1 MLRGRNLKPTDRVT
15 DDRDRALFAFPNS
28 AAADF
33 KVEEEEGE
41 VQGGSAPSALSDSV
55 SSARRSS
62 RQDNPICNGRDR
74 EYKAL
79 SSVLIRE
86 EEGGS
91 DRARAEVPMEA
102 LFYGRWL
109 RD

>member
-1 MLRGRNLKPTDRVT
+1 M
-15 DDRDRALFAFPNS
+15 
-28 AAADF
+28 
-33 KVEEEEGE
+33 EEEEGE

-55 SSARRSS
+55 SSARRRSS

-91 DRARAEVPMEA
+91 DRARAEVPIGA
-102 LFYGRWL
+102 I
-109 RD
+109 

>member
-41 VQGGSAPSALSDSV
+41 VQAGWKCTLGPCRFSFV
-55 SSARRSS
+55 RS
-62 RQDNPICNGRDR
+62 PIEQTR
-74 EYKAL
+74 
-79 SSVLIRE
+79 
-86 EEGGS
+86 
-91 DRARAEVPMEA
+91 
-102 LFYGRWL
+102 
-109 RD
+109 

>member
-1 MLRGRNLKPTDRVT
+1 M
-15 DDRDRALFAFPNS
+15 
-28 AAADF
+28 
-33 KVEEEEGE
+33 EEEEGE